1 MIVNVNVKRAN
12 RKKGQVFL
20 FFIFILTL
28 TILSCKNENNK
39 AGEEQNSEQEA
50 AWLEDYSPS
59 PFVWGYIDT
68 MGSFVINPLFD
79 DARDFSNGLA
89 AVNLHGKWGYI
100 NKEGKMVI
108 SNSFMTCGDFSEGL
122 AIVQGFDK
130 KYHYIDA
137 KGIKKFDCPG
147 DECASFVGEFAVY
160 GVNESFGVVDK
171 NGQSIVPPRFRD
183 LKFGAPGQF
192 IAKIGNQEGV
202 IGLQANWIIEAGSK
216 SIKWAGEGYY
226 IVKDGQQS
234 TYFNEK
240 GHKVAGPYQTAGIFE
255 HGYAAV
261 KKDNKYEV
269 IDKTMKTIYSTSKKL
284 TSAGSGLW
292 IEWQND
298 TTGLI
303 ILNDGKPF
311 AKNPYA
317 AFLKFSE
324 GTIGVMQGESWGYL
338 DSKGVEMVSP
348 SLPLAWDCIGGRIR
362 FIGQSG
368 YGFLD
373 RQGKVKVIPK
383 FPEARDFKEGLARA
397 ASFR

>member
-39 AGEEQNSEQEA
+39 AGDAPSSSQEA

-79 DARDFSNGLA
+79 DTRDFSNGLA

-108 SNSFMTCGDFSEGL
+108 SNSYMTCGDFSEGL
-122 AIVQGFDK
+122 ALVQGFDK
-130 KYHYIDA
+130 KYHYIDST
-137 KGIKKFDCPG
+137 GKKIFDCPG
-147 DECASFVGEFAVY
+147 EECASFVGEFAVFA
-160 GVNESFGVVDK
+160 VNESFGVIDK
-171 NGQSIVPPRFRD
+171 KGNAVVPPRFRD

-202 IGLQANWIIEAGSK
+202 IGLQANWIIEAGSH
-216 SIKWAGEGYY
+216 SIKLAGEGYY

-234 TYFNEK
+234 SYFDTK
-240 GHKVAGPYQTAGIFE
+240 GKKVAGPYNTAGVFE

-269 IDKTMKTIYSTSKKL
+269 LDKTMKTIYSTSKKL

-303 ILNDGKPF
+303 IYNDGRYLTK
-311 AKNPYA
+311 KPYA
-317 AFLKFSE
+317 AFLKFAE

-338 DSKGVEMVSP
+338 DSNGAEMVSP

-373 RQGKVKVIPK
+373 REGKVKIIPK

-397 ASFR
+397 AIFR